1 MYDVIII
8 GAGIAGLTSALY
20 SARGDMKTL
29 ILESNAYGGQIINSN
44 EVENYPGFESI
55 SGYQLSKN
63 ILEQVKKF
71 NVEIKYESVT
81 TIEDKNTIVTNKNT
95 YKTKTIIIATGLK
108 KRQLGLYGEND
119 LIGKGISYCATC
131 DGNFYKDKIVAI
143 VGGGNTAIEDA
154 LYLSNIVK
162 KLYVIHRKNSF
173 RADSYLIE
181 QLSKKDNVD
190 YILES
195 EIISLNG
202 EDKLEA
208 ITVRSNEEDLKIEI
222 DGLFIAIGQI
232 PDNLKFSNLI
242 QIDEYG
248 FICSNDCT
256 TNVDNIF
263 VAGDCRTKE
272 LRQLITAASDGAIAA
287 TKCINYVNE
296 IDKDN

>member
-1 MYDVIII
+1 MYDVIIV

-20 SARGDMKTL
+20 AARGGMKTL
-29 ILESNAYGGQIINSN
+29 VLESNTYGGQIINSN
-44 EVENYPGFESI
+44 DVENYPGFMSI

-63 ILEQVKKF
+63 IFEQVKYID
-71 NVEIKYESVT
+71 VEIRYENVT
-81 TIEDKNTIVTNKNT
+81 SIKDKNTIITNKGS
-95 YKTKTIIIATGLK
+95 YKAKTIIIATGLK

-119 LIGKGISYCATC
+119 LIGKGVSYCATC
-131 DGNFYKDKIVAI
+131 DGNFYKDKTVAI

-154 LYLSNIVK
+154 IYLSNIVK
-162 KLYVIHRKNSF
+162 KLYVIHRKNNF
-173 RADSYLIE
+173 RADSFLID
-181 QLSKKDNVD
+181 QLSKKENVE
-190 YILES
+190 YILNS

-202 EDKLEA
+202 EDKLEG
-208 ITVRSNEEDLKIEI
+208 ITVRSNDKDTKVEV

-272 LRQLITAASDGAIAA
+272 LRQLITAAADGAIAA
-287 TKCINYVNE
+287 TKCVNYVNE
-296 IDKDN
+296 MDKDN